1 MAASQPSD
9 EQVAAT
15 AQAMATVSDIDKSQ
29 RRAKTLLQELQSML
43 ERTKLGGG
51 ARISRERDIAGSHD
65 SPDTDENGQDSPRV
79 TMPLDAAVVRSQPN
93 SVNGLR
99 PLYRRVEAEMRGHE
113 KALEE
118 FRAQFP
124 GVLAASDSAK
134 GGSSAGLLVDELA
147 VAEKRIRGRID
158 CSNLASAEAQW
169 DIIKRCRDLKAVGQK
184 FEKGS
189 QQTARQEGHERRYK
203 HTKEVALVDA
213 VVDGGATWLRVLGI
227 TESRL
232 LHEMAEAGWDW
243 GRGGCGEGTHGPQAI
258 TGSASSEDEDEDGD
272 MGTISVIQTVQGL
285 IQAARCRSRS
295 RRPRTL
301 HIVFTRVRERSHEEM
316 GRLLCRVR
324 KMGTGQADGDP
335 PISIAVDA
343 ADSAFCAGPAPALE
357 SALQSL
363 APPSDALGRVVDV
376 GPVANLDAS
385 TLMALVSDIS
395 HARVPERAWQRPD
408 IRGQVRA
415 ELSGA
420 GPTVAGFLYPLLAG
434 RALVCTLGAARR
446 VRQIVGTLGSG
457 GEPAR
462 LAALLPAGPGEEEE
476 EEEEP
481 AAEEARRELQRHSI
495 HPVPPSLRL
504 PIRVVDAGM
513 AGRWEALVEAGALP
527 LIAGSVAREL
537 LNDVN
542 MESFLYG
549 WEAGVTTVTANQTLA
564 QQILKRTESARAQ
577 SPAYQSDD
585 GGNHEPRLYVHMVR
599 RSLGAGQQ
607 ASRDGRQ
614 CVN

>member
-15 AQAMATVSDIDKSQ
+15 AQAMATVSDMEKSQ
-29 RRAKTLLQELQSML
+29 RRAKTLLQELQSLL
-43 ERTKLGGG
+43 ERTTLGGG

-65 SPDTDENGQDSPRV
+65 SPDADENGQDSPRV
-79 TMPLDAAVVRSQPN
+79 SMPLDAATVRSQPN

-99 PLYRRVEAEMRGHE
+99 PLYRRIEAEMRGHE

-118 FRAQFP
+118 FKAQFP

-243 GRGGCGEGTHGPQAI
+243 GRGGREEGAHGPQAI
-258 TGSASSEDEDEDGD
+258 TGSASSEDEDEDDD

-285 IQAARCRSRS
+285 
-295 RRPRTL
+295 
-301 HIVFTRVRERSHEEM
+301 M
-316 GRLLCRVR
+316 VR

-335 PISIAVDA
+335 PISIAVNA
-343 ADSAFCAGPAPALE
+343 ADSAFCAGPSPPLE

-476 EEEEP
+476 EP
-481 AAEEARRELQRHSI
+481 GAEEARRELQRHSI

-504 PIRVVDAGM
+504 PIRVADAGM

-527 LIAGSVAREL
+527 PIAGSVAREL

-607 ASRDGRQ
+607 VSRGGRQ